1 MSSASGMEIPLHKTE
16 MGNSFLSTT
25 VLYDC
30 ATNYIHQTTNISTHM
45 GSNAAFNLAP

>member
-1 MSSASGMEIPLHKTE
+1 MEIPLHKTE

-30 ATNYIHQTTNISTHM
+30 ATNYIHQTTNISTYM